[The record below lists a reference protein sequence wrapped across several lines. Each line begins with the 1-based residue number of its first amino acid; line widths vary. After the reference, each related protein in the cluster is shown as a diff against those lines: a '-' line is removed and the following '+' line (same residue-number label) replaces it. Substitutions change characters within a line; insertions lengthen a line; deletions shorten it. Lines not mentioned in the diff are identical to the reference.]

1 MHVDYLMHFT
11 LVIKYTYII
20 VNNCLPYEQDIN
32 LIKRPQKW
40 LHTVNF
46 RKAYPNVQNQHI
58 QKE

>member
-11 LVIKYTYII
+11 FVIKYTYII

-46 RKAYPNVQNQHI
+46 RKAYPNV
-58 QKE
+58 